1 MASTTDDTRDGL
13 LRAEYGVE
21 NDTYY
26 YLGTQWVARKRSGLR
41 PDLIF
46 LSGFEAL
53 LPRALAKRLVEALV
67 GLKSGGESV
76 TWFLTDHLGSNIAT
90 VDAAGAVI
98 ERSQF
103 APYGERW
110 GKVAERGPG
119 FTGHYEDQSTLTYM
133 KARYYGGIVGRFLSP
148 DPVLTDTADGRN
160 FNRYWYANNNPQRF
174 VDPDGRESACFS
186 NGVGCGLRPWTDSDQ
201 DAANT
206 AFGGLTS
213 AAGLAV
219 APALMARVF
228 TAVLQNMIRATSAV
242 NLAAEVV
249 AGDALGGASVG
260 AVAFAGARGLS
271 WSIDELVHSAGLADR
286 GGLTAAGRALQKHG
300 SRVDSAFPRADGN
313 PASINQ
319 KAQAIVEEILGSSG
333 NTITTRHHARFGDV
347 TEVRAPDGRGVR
359 YGADGRFIGFLEP
372 TR

>member
-1 MASTTDDTRDGL
+1 MPSTLDERYRYDAHGHRIQVTAGAGTRFPVYTRDGL

-26 YLGTQWVARKRSGLR
+26 YLGTQLVARKRSGLR

-148 DPVLTDTADGRN
+148 DPVLTDTADGGN
-160 FNRYWYANNNPQRF
+160 FNRYWYANNNPINNI
-174 VDPDGRESACFS
+174 DPDGRAAMFAPYVVQGAMHGARMAAAKCGSSPTCQRVVIGTTSATIAAATDPLVDYVRGAIADSWTNGTIVNNES
-186 NGVGCGLRPWTDSDQ
+186 VSDQ
-201 DAANT
+201 PSSPSID
-206 AFGGLTS
+206 
-213 AAGLAV
+213 
-219 APALMARVF
+219 PAD
-228 TAVLQNMIRATSAV
+228 
-242 NLAAEVV
+242 V
-249 AGDALGGASVG
+249 AGKTPDEIDRLAGEKGLDAKGSDPK
-260 AVAFAGARGLS
+260 AGKGSYTDPVTGKQR
-271 WSIDELVHSAGLADR
+271 ILVHPDADC
-286 GGLTAAGRALQKHG
+286 GPHCH
-300 SRVDSAFPRADGN
+300 VNN
-313 PASINQ
+313 PQGERLDINGQ
-319 KAQAIVEEILGSSG
+319 VVPPESPDAHLPL
-333 NTITTRHHARFGDV
+333 
-347 TEVRAPDGRGVR
+347 EVK
-359 YGADGRFIGFLEP
+359 
-372 TR
+372 